1 MPILYARLIT
11 EMVPKVH
18 HGGMARWLM
27 HGATVIGLP
36 TRQPARLLNNGG
48 MTRPESPTEQ
58 VPAPRGRGRPRK
70 TQEETDLIR
79 QRLKQA
85 TAVVYGEHGHHGLS
99 VELILQA
106 ADLSR
111 PTFYRYFRNAREA
124 LDVVLLDVNE
134 RLIQQVTQAIEQPG
148 SPMDKV
154 DAGLLAWRQWGDETG
169 PALRAI
175 FAELYDLQSPNHL
188 HRQRVLAT
196 FSESFQALA
205 QQLGRPRFSDIQLEA
220 FLFGVEFLGY
230 RYHFGPQARTPE
242 AWQSTRQAMIRLA
255 LGMLGSS
262 AEWAVAPQLA
272 ASMGVPLDG

>member
-1 MPILYARLIT
+1 MST
-11 EMVPKVH
+11 
-18 HGGMARWLM
+18 
-27 HGATVIGLP
+27 
-36 TRQPARLLNNGG
+36 
-48 MTRPESPTEQ
+48 PESQTA
-58 VPAPRGRGRPRK
+58 PAILPRGRGRPRK
-70 TQEETDLIR
+70 TKAETDLIR
-79 QRLKQA
+79 HKLKQA
-85 TAVVYGEHGHHGLS
+85 TALVYGEHGHHGLS

-124 LDVVLLDVNE
+124 LDAVLVEINE
-134 RLIQQVTQAIEQPG
+134 RLIRQVTQAIELPG

-175 FAELYDLQSPNHL
+175 FAELYDVQSPNHP
-188 HRQRVLAT
+188 HRQRVL
-196 FSESFQALA
+196 SSFIQALQALA
-205 QQLGRPRFSDIQLEA
+205 MQLGRPRFSDIQLEA
-220 FLFGVEFLGY
+220 FLFGVEYLGY
-230 RYHFGPQARTPE
+230 RYHFGPDARTPE

-272 ASMGVPLDG
+272 ASMGVQLDG